1 MWNCCHKQ
9 TINCTHESTGEN
21 CSQIYFLFSYK
32 EKVIIIYTVEKIVEK
47 VLYSNSTNFVEI
59 KYLNRVKKEL
69 KNVKYNIY
77 EPFIGAT
84 KIILYNKMPNI
95 KIYEIVSSNDLRHQ
109 DILGTLYSLNISDEM
124 FGDVVIW
131 NNRYFIIIL
140 SSIDNYI
147 KSNLTSIKNSK
158 VDLIEKNPYYLK
170 DYKQEYEEYI
180 IIVPSIRVDVIV
192 SKIINSS
199 RSNALEKIK
208 NGDIYLNYELLTKP
222 TYMLKENDI
231 FSIRKYG
238 KYKFLGEINKT
249 KKGSLVIKYLKYV

>member
-1 MWNCCHKQ
+1 M
-9 TINCTHESTGEN
+9 
-21 CSQIYFLFSYK
+21 
-32 EKVIIIYTVEKIVEK
+32 IIIYTVEKIVEK

-170 DYKQEYEEYI
+170 DYKQEYEEFN

-238 KYKFLGEINKT
+238 KYKFNGIINET
-249 KKGSLVIKYLKYV
+249 KKGNIIVNISKYV

>member
-1 MWNCCHKQ
+1 M
-9 TINCTHESTGEN
+9 
-21 CSQIYFLFSYK
+21 
-32 EKVIIIYTVEKIVEK
+32 IIIYTVEKIVEK

-158 VDLIEKNPYYLK
+158 VDLIEKDPYYLK

>member
-1 MWNCCHKQ
+1 M
-9 TINCTHESTGEN
+9 
-21 CSQIYFLFSYK
+21 
-32 EKVIIIYTVEKIVEK
+32 IIIYKVEKIVEK

-59 KYLNRVKKEL
+59 KYLNRLKKEL
-69 KNVKYNIY
+69 KNIKYNIY
-77 EPFIGAT
+77 EPFNGAT

-95 KIYEIVSSNDLRHQ
+95 KIYEIISSNDLRHQ

-147 KSNLTSIKNSK
+147 KSNLISIRNSK
-158 VDLIEKNPYYLK
+158 VDLIEKDPYYLK
-170 DYKQEYEEYI
+170 NYKQEYEEFN

-238 KYKFLGEINKT
+238 KYKFNGIINET
-249 KKGSLVIKYLKYV
+249 KKGNIIVNISKYV

>member
-1 MWNCCHKQ
+1 M
-9 TINCTHESTGEN
+9 
-21 CSQIYFLFSYK
+21 
-32 EKVIIIYTVEKIVEK
+32 IIIYTLEKIVEK

-77 EPFIGAT
+77 EPFSGAT
-84 KIILYNKMPNI
+84 KVILYNKMPNI

-147 KSNLTSIKNSK
+147 KSNLMSIRNSK
-158 VDLIEKNPYYLK
+158 VELIEKDPYYLR
-170 DYKQEYEEYI
+170 DYKQEYEECI

-238 KYKFLGEINKT
+238 KYKFLGEMNKT

>member
-1 MWNCCHKQ
+1 M
-9 TINCTHESTGEN
+9 
-21 CSQIYFLFSYK
+21 
-32 EKVIIIYTVEKIVEK
+32 IIIYTVEKIVEK

-77 EPFIGAT
+77 EPFSGAT
-84 KIILYNKMPNI
+84 KVILYNKMPNI
-95 KIYEIVSSNDLRHQ
+95 KIYEILSSNDLRHQ

-147 KSNLTSIKNSK
+147 KSNLMSIRNSK
-158 VDLIEKNPYYLK
+158 VDLIERNPYYLRN
-170 DYKQEYEEYI
+170 YKQEYEECI
-180 IIVPSIRVDVIV
+180 IIVPSVRIDVIV

-238 KYKFLGEINKT
+238 KYKFLGEINRT

>member
-1 MWNCCHKQ
+1 MPFFD
-9 TINCTHESTGEN
+9 I
-21 CSQIYFLFSYK
+21 IILVR
-32 EKVIIIYTVEKIVEK
+32 VIIIYTVEKIVEK
-47 VLYSNSTNFVEI
+47 VLYSNSTSFVEI

-69 KNVKYNIY
+69 KNVKYNMY

-84 KIILYNKMPNI
+84 KVILYNKMPNI
-95 KIYEIVSSNDLRHQ
+95 KIYEIISSNDLRHQ

-158 VDLIEKNPYYLK
+158 VDLIEKDPYYLK
-170 DYKQEYEEYI
+170 NYKQEYEEFN
-180 IIVPSIRVDVIV
+180 IIVPSVRVDVIV

-238 KYKFLGEINKT
+238 KYKFNGIINET
-249 KKGSLVIKYLKYV
+249 KKGNIIVNISKYV

>member
-1 MWNCCHKQ
+1 M
-9 TINCTHESTGEN
+9 
-21 CSQIYFLFSYK
+21 
-32 EKVIIIYTVEKIVEK
+32 IIIYTVEKIVEK
-47 VLYSNSTNFVEI
+47 VLYSNSTSFVEI

-69 KNVKYNIY
+69 KNVKYNMY

-84 KIILYNKMPNI
+84 KVILYNKMPNI

-147 KSNLTSIKNSK
+147 KSNLTSIRNSK
-158 VDLIEKNPYYLK
+158 VELIEKDQYYLK
-170 DYKQEYEEYI
+170 DYKQEYEECI

>member
-1 MWNCCHKQ
+1 M
-9 TINCTHESTGEN
+9 
-21 CSQIYFLFSYK
+21 
-32 EKVIIIYTVEKIVEK
+32 IIIYTVEKIVEK

-59 KYLNRVKKEL
+59 KYLNRLKKEL
-69 KNVKYNIY
+69 KNIKYNIY
-77 EPFIGAT
+77 EPFSGAT
-84 KIILYNKMPNI
+84 KVILYNKMPNI
-95 KIYEIVSSNDLRHQ
+95 KIYEIISSNDLRHQ

-158 VDLIEKNPYYLK
+158 VDLIEKDPYYLK
-170 DYKQEYEEYI
+170 DYKQEYEECI

-238 KYKFLGEINKT
+238 KYKFNGIINET
-249 KKGSLVIKYLKYV
+249 KKGNIIVNISKYV

>member
-1 MWNCCHKQ
+1 M
-9 TINCTHESTGEN
+9 
-21 CSQIYFLFSYK
+21 
-32 EKVIIIYTVEKIVEK
+32 IIIYTVEKIVEK

-77 EPFIGAT
+77 EPFSGAT

-95 KIYEIVSSNDLRHQ
+95 KIYEIISNNDLRHQ

-147 KSNLTSIKNSK
+147 KSNLMSIRNSK
-158 VDLIEKNPYYLK
+158 VDLIERDPYYLRN
-170 DYKQEYEEYI
+170 YKQEYEECI

-238 KYKFLGEINKT
+238 KYKFLGEINRT

>member
-1 MWNCCHKQ
+1 M
-9 TINCTHESTGEN
+9 
-21 CSQIYFLFSYK
+21 
-32 EKVIIIYTVEKIVEK
+32 IIIYTVEKIVEK
-47 VLYSNSTNFVEI
+47 VLYSNNTNFVEI

-69 KNVKYNIY
+69 KNIKYNIY

-95 KIYEIVSSNDLRHQ
+95 KIYEIISSNDLRHQ

-147 KSNLTSIKNSK
+147 KSNLTSIRNSK
-158 VDLIEKNPYYLK
+158 VELIEKDPYYLK
-170 DYKQEYEEYI
+170 DYKQEYEECI
-180 IIVPSIRVDVIV
+180 IIVSSIRVDVIV

-231 FSIRKYG
+231 FSIKKYG

>member
-1 MWNCCHKQ
+1 M
-9 TINCTHESTGEN
+9 
-21 CSQIYFLFSYK
+21 
-32 EKVIIIYTVEKIVEK
+32 IIIYTVEKIVEK
-47 VLYSNSTNFVEI
+47 VLYSNSTSFVEI

-84 KIILYNKMPNI
+84 KVILYNKMPNI

-158 VDLIEKNPYYLK
+158 VDLIEKDPYYLK

-208 NGDIYLNYELLTKP
+208 NDDIYLNYELLTKP

>member
-1 MWNCCHKQ
+1 M
-9 TINCTHESTGEN
+9 
-21 CSQIYFLFSYK
+21 
-32 EKVIIIYTVEKIVEK
+32 IIIYTVEKIVEK

-77 EPFIGAT
+77 EPFVGAT

-95 KIYEIVSSNDLRHQ
+95 KIYEIISSNDLRHQ

-158 VDLIEKNPYYLK
+158 VDLIERDPYYLK
-170 DYKQEYEEYI
+170 DYKQEYEECI

-238 KYKFLGEINKT
+238 KYKFLGEINRT
-249 KKGSLVIKYLKYV
+249 KKESLVVKYLKYV

>member
-1 MWNCCHKQ
+1 M
-9 TINCTHESTGEN
+9 
-21 CSQIYFLFSYK
+21 
-32 EKVIIIYTVEKIVEK
+32 IIIYTVEKIVEK

-77 EPFIGAT
+77 EPFVGAT

-95 KIYEIVSSNDLRHQ
+95 KIYEIISSNDLRHQ

-158 VDLIEKNPYYLK
+158 VDLIERDPYYLK
-170 DYKQEYEEYI
+170 DYKQEYEECI

-238 KYKFLGEINKT
+238 KYKFLGEINRT

>member
-1 MWNCCHKQ
+1 M
-9 TINCTHESTGEN
+9 
-21 CSQIYFLFSYK
+21 
-32 EKVIIIYTVEKIVEK
+32 IIIYTVEKIVEK

-77 EPFIGAT
+77 EPFSGAT

-95 KIYEIVSSNDLRHQ
+95 KIYEIISNNDLRHQ

-147 KSNLTSIKNSK
+147 KSNLTSIRNSK
-158 VDLIEKNPYYLK
+158 VDLIEKDPYYLR
-170 DYKQEYEEYI
+170 DYKQEYEECI

-238 KYKFLGEINKT
+238 KYKFNGIINET
-249 KKGSLVIKYLKYV
+249 KKGNIIVNILKYV

>member
-1 MWNCCHKQ
+1 MPFFD
-9 TINCTHESTGEN
+9 I
-21 CSQIYFLFSYK
+21 IILVR
-32 EKVIIIYTVEKIVEK
+32 VIIIYTVEKIVEK
-47 VLYSNSTNFVEI
+47 VLYSNSTSFVEI

-69 KNVKYNIY
+69 KNVKYNMY

-84 KIILYNKMPNI
+84 KVILYNKMPNI
-95 KIYEIVSSNDLRHQ
+95 KIYEIISSNDLRHQ

-158 VDLIEKNPYYLK
+158 VDLIEKDPYYLK
-170 DYKQEYEEYI
+170 DYKQEYEEFN

-238 KYKFLGEINKT
+238 KYKFNGIINET
-249 KKGSLVIKYLKYV
+249 KKGNIIVNISKYV

>member
-1 MWNCCHKQ
+1 M
-9 TINCTHESTGEN
+9 
-21 CSQIYFLFSYK
+21 
-32 EKVIIIYTVEKIVEK
+32 IIIYTVEKIVEK

-77 EPFIGAT
+77 EPFSGAT
-84 KIILYNKMPNI
+84 KVILYNKMPNI

-147 KSNLTSIKNSK
+147 KSNLTSIRNSK
-158 VDLIEKNPYYLK
+158 VELIEKDPYYLK
-170 DYKQEYEEYI
+170 DYKQEYEECI

-238 KYKFLGEINKT
+238 KYKFNGIINET
-249 KKGSLVIKYLKYV
+249 KKGNIIVNISKYV

>member
-1 MWNCCHKQ
+1 M
-9 TINCTHESTGEN
+9 
-21 CSQIYFLFSYK
+21 
-32 EKVIIIYTVEKIVEK
+32 IIIYTVEKIVEK

-95 KIYEIVSSNDLRHQ
+95 KIYEIISNNDLRHQ

-147 KSNLTSIKNSK
+147 KSNLTSIRNSK
-158 VDLIEKNPYYLK
+158 VDLIEKDPYYLR
-170 DYKQEYEEYI
+170 DYKQEYEECI

>member
-1 MWNCCHKQ
+1 M
-9 TINCTHESTGEN
+9 
-21 CSQIYFLFSYK
+21 
-32 EKVIIIYTVEKIVEK
+32 IIIYTVEKIVEK

-77 EPFIGAT
+77 EPFSGAT

-95 KIYEIVSSNDLRHQ
+95 KIYEIISSNDLRHQ

-158 VDLIEKNPYYLK
+158 VDLIEKDPYYLK
-170 DYKQEYEEYI
+170 DYKQEYEEFN

-238 KYKFLGEINKT
+238 KYKFNGIINET
-249 KKGSLVIKYLKYV
+249 KKGNIIVNISKYV

>member
-1 MWNCCHKQ
+1 M
-9 TINCTHESTGEN
+9 
-21 CSQIYFLFSYK
+21 
-32 EKVIIIYTVEKIVEK
+32 IIIYAVEKIVEK

-77 EPFIGAT
+77 EPFVGAT
-84 KIILYNKMPNI
+84 KVILYNKMPNI
-95 KIYEIVSSNDLRHQ
+95 KIYEIISSNDLRHQ

-147 KSNLTSIKNSK
+147 KSNLASIRNSK
-158 VDLIEKNPYYLK
+158 VDLIEKDPYYLK
-170 DYKQEYEEYI
+170 DYKQEYEECI

-231 FSIRKYG
+231 FSIKKYG
-238 KYKFLGEINKT
+238 KYKFLGEINRT

>member
-1 MWNCCHKQ
+1 M
-9 TINCTHESTGEN
+9 
-21 CSQIYFLFSYK
+21 
-32 EKVIIIYTVEKIVEK
+32 IIIYTVEKIVEK

-95 KIYEIVSSNDLRHQ
+95 KIYEIISSNDLRHQ

>member
-1 MWNCCHKQ
+1 M
-9 TINCTHESTGEN
+9 
-21 CSQIYFLFSYK
+21 
-32 EKVIIIYTVEKIVEK
+32 IIIYTVEKIVEK

-77 EPFIGAT
+77 EPFSGAT

-158 VDLIEKNPYYLK
+158 VDLIEKDPYYLK
-170 DYKQEYEEYI
+170 DYKQEYEECI

-238 KYKFLGEINKT
+238 KYKFLGEINRT
-249 KKGSLVIKYLKYV
+249 KKGSLVVKYLKYV

>member
-1 MWNCCHKQ
+1 M
-9 TINCTHESTGEN
+9 
-21 CSQIYFLFSYK
+21 
-32 EKVIIIYTVEKIVEK
+32 IIIYTVEKIVEK

-77 EPFIGAT
+77 EPFVGAT

-95 KIYEIVSSNDLRHQ
+95 KIYEIISSNDLRHQ

-158 VDLIEKNPYYLK
+158 VDLIEKDPYYLK
-170 DYKQEYEEYI
+170 DYKQEYEECI

-222 TYMLKENDI
+222 TYMLKGNDI

-238 KYKFLGEINKT
+238 KYKFLGEINRT
-249 KKGSLVIKYLKYV
+249 KKGSLVVKYLKYV

>member
-1 MWNCCHKQ
+1 M
-9 TINCTHESTGEN
+9 
-21 CSQIYFLFSYK
+21 
-32 EKVIIIYTVEKIVEK
+32 IIIYTVEKIVEK

-77 EPFIGAT
+77 EPFSGAT

-95 KIYEIVSSNDLRHQ
+95 KIYEIISNNDLRHK

-158 VDLIEKNPYYLK
+158 VDLIEKDPYYLK
-170 DYKQEYEEYI
+170 DYKQEYEECI

-238 KYKFLGEINKT
+238 KYKFLGEINRT
-249 KKGSLVIKYLKYV
+249 KKGSLVVKYLKYV

>member
-1 MWNCCHKQ
+1 M
-9 TINCTHESTGEN
+9 
-21 CSQIYFLFSYK
+21 
-32 EKVIIIYTVEKIVEK
+32 IIIYTVEKIVEK

-77 EPFIGAT
+77 EPFSGAT

-95 KIYEIVSSNDLRHQ
+95 KIYEIISNNDLRHQ

-158 VDLIEKNPYYLK
+158 VDLIEKDPYYLK
-170 DYKQEYEEYI
+170 DYKQEYEECV

-238 KYKFLGEINKT
+238 KYKFLGEINRT
-249 KKGSLVIKYLKYV
+249 KKGSLVVKYLKYV

>member
-1 MWNCCHKQ
+1 M
-9 TINCTHESTGEN
+9 
-21 CSQIYFLFSYK
+21 
-32 EKVIIIYTVEKIVEK
+32 IIIYTVEKIVEK

-95 KIYEIVSSNDLRHQ
+95 KIYEIISNNDLRHQ

-158 VDLIEKNPYYLK
+158 VDLIERDPYYLRN
-170 DYKQEYEEYI
+170 YKQEYEECI

>member
-1 MWNCCHKQ
+1 M
-9 TINCTHESTGEN
+9 
-21 CSQIYFLFSYK
+21 
-32 EKVIIIYTVEKIVEK
+32 IIIYTVEKIVEK
-47 VLYSNSTNFVEI
+47 VLYSNSTSFVEI

-77 EPFIGAT
+77 EPFNGAT

-95 KIYEIVSSNDLRHQ
+95 KIYEIISSNDLRHQ

-131 NNRYFIIIL
+131 NNRYFIIII

-158 VDLIEKNPYYLK
+158 VDLIEKDTYYLK
-170 DYKQEYEEYI
+170 DYKQEHEEFN

-222 TYMLKENDI
+222 IYMLKENDI

-238 KYKFLGEINKT
+238 KYKFNGIINET
-249 KKGSLVIKYLKYV
+249 KKGNIIVNISKYV

>member
-1 MWNCCHKQ
+1 
-9 TINCTHESTGEN
+9 
-21 CSQIYFLFSYK
+21 
-32 EKVIIIYTVEKIVEK
+32 VIIIYTVEKIVEK

-77 EPFIGAT
+77 EPFSGAT

-95 KIYEIVSSNDLRHQ
+95 KIYEIISNNDLRHQ

-147 KSNLTSIKNSK
+147 KSNLTSIRNSK
-158 VDLIEKNPYYLK
+158 VDLIEKDPYYLR
-170 DYKQEYEEYI
+170 DYKQEYEECI

-238 KYKFLGEINKT
+238 KYKFLGEINRT

>member
-1 MWNCCHKQ
+1 MPFFD
-9 TINCTHESTGEN
+9 I
-21 CSQIYFLFSYK
+21 IILVR
-32 EKVIIIYTVEKIVEK
+32 VIIIYTVEKIVEK

-69 KNVKYNIY
+69 KNVKYNMY

-84 KIILYNKMPNI
+84 KVILYNKMPNI
-95 KIYEIVSSNDLRHQ
+95 KIYEIISSNDLRHQ

-147 KSNLTSIKNSK
+147 KSNLISIRNSK
-158 VDLIEKNPYYLK
+158 VDLIEKDPYYLK
-170 DYKQEYEEYI
+170 DYKQEYEEFN

-199 RSNALEKIK
+199 RINALEKIK

-222 TYMLKENDI
+222 IYMLKENDI

-238 KYKFLGEINKT
+238 KYKFNGIINET
-249 KKGSLVIKYLKYV
+249 KKGNIIVNISKYV

>member
-1 MWNCCHKQ
+1 M
-9 TINCTHESTGEN
+9 
-21 CSQIYFLFSYK
+21 
-32 EKVIIIYTVEKIVEK
+32 IIIYTVEKIVEK

-84 KIILYNKMPNI
+84 KVILYNKMPNI
-95 KIYEIVSSNDLRHQ
+95 KIYEIISSNDLRHQ

-158 VDLIEKNPYYLK
+158 VDLIERDPYYLK
-170 DYKQEYEEYI
+170 DYKQEYEECI

-238 KYKFLGEINKT
+238 KYKFLGEINRT

>member
-1 MWNCCHKQ
+1 M
-9 TINCTHESTGEN
+9 
-21 CSQIYFLFSYK
+21 
-32 EKVIIIYTVEKIVEK
+32 IIIYTVEKIVEK

-69 KNVKYNIY
+69 KNIKYNIY

-84 KIILYNKMPNI
+84 KVILYNKLPNI

-131 NNRYFIIIL
+131 NNRYFIIII

-158 VDLIEKNPYYLK
+158 VDLIEKDPYYLK
-170 DYKQEYEEYI
+170 NYKQEYEEFN

-238 KYKFLGEINKT
+238 KYKFNGIINET
-249 KKGSLVIKYLKYV
+249 KKGNIIVNISKYV

>member
-1 MWNCCHKQ
+1 M
-9 TINCTHESTGEN
+9 
-21 CSQIYFLFSYK
+21 
-32 EKVIIIYTVEKIVEK
+32 IIIYTVEKIVEK

-77 EPFIGAT
+77 EPFSGAT

-158 VDLIEKNPYYLK
+158 VDLIEKDPYYLK
-170 DYKQEYEEYI
+170 DYKQEYEECI

-208 NGDIYLNYELLTKP
+208 NGDIYLNYELLTKL

-238 KYKFLGEINKT
+238 KYKFLGEINRT
-249 KKGSLVIKYLKYV
+249 KKGSLVVKYLKYV

>member
-1 MWNCCHKQ
+1 M
-9 TINCTHESTGEN
+9 
-21 CSQIYFLFSYK
+21 
-32 EKVIIIYTVEKIVEK
+32 IIIYTLEKIVEK

-77 EPFIGAT
+77 EPFSGAT
-84 KIILYNKMPNI
+84 KVILYNKMPNI

-158 VDLIEKNPYYLK
+158 VDLIEKNPYYLR
-170 DYKQEYEEYI
+170 DYKQEYEECI

-238 KYKFLGEINKT
+238 KYKFLGEMNKT

>member
-1 MWNCCHKQ
+1 M
-9 TINCTHESTGEN
+9 
-21 CSQIYFLFSYK
+21 
-32 EKVIIIYTVEKIVEK
+32 IIIYTVEKIVEK

-158 VDLIEKNPYYLK
+158 VDLIERDPYYLRN
-170 DYKQEYEEYI
+170 YKQEYEECI

-238 KYKFLGEINKT
+238 KYKFLGEINKN
-249 KKGSLVIKYLKYV
+249 

>member
-1 MWNCCHKQ
+1 M
-9 TINCTHESTGEN
+9 
-21 CSQIYFLFSYK
+21 
-32 EKVIIIYTVEKIVEK
+32 IIIYTVEKIVEK

-77 EPFIGAT
+77 EPFSGAT

-158 VDLIEKNPYYLK
+158 VDLIEKDPYYLK
-170 DYKQEYEEYI
+170 DYKQEYEECI

-238 KYKFLGEINKT
+238 KYKFNGIINET
-249 KKGSLVIKYLKYV
+249 KKGNIIVNISKYV

>member
-1 MWNCCHKQ
+1 M
-9 TINCTHESTGEN
+9 
-21 CSQIYFLFSYK
+21 
-32 EKVIIIYTVEKIVEK
+32 IIIYTVEKIVEK

-59 KYLNRVKKEL
+59 RYLNRVKKEL

-77 EPFIGAT
+77 EPFSGAT

-95 KIYEIVSSNDLRHQ
+95 KIYEIISSNDLRHQ

-147 KSNLTSIKNSK
+147 KSNLTSIRNSK
-158 VDLIEKNPYYLK
+158 VDLIEKDPYYLR
-170 DYKQEYEEYI
+170 DYKQEYEECI

-238 KYKFLGEINKT
+238 KYKFLGEINRT

>member
-1 MWNCCHKQ
+1 M
-9 TINCTHESTGEN
+9 
-21 CSQIYFLFSYK
+21 
-32 EKVIIIYTVEKIVEK
+32 IIIYTVEKIVEK

-59 KYLNRVKKEL
+59 RYLNRVKKEL
-69 KNVKYNIY
+69 KKVKYNIY
-77 EPFIGAT
+77 EPFSDAT
-84 KIILYNKMPNI
+84 KVILYNKMPNI
-95 KIYEIVSSNDLRHQ
+95 KIYEIISSNDLRHQ

-147 KSNLTSIKNSK
+147 KSNLASIRNSK
-158 VDLIEKNPYYLK
+158 VDLIERDPYYLK
-170 DYKQEYEEYI
+170 DYKQEYEECI

-238 KYKFLGEINKT
+238 KYKFLGEINRT

>member
-1 MWNCCHKQ
+1 M
-9 TINCTHESTGEN
+9 
-21 CSQIYFLFSYK
+21 
-32 EKVIIIYTVEKIVEK
+32 IIIYKVEKIVEK

-69 KNVKYNIY
+69 KNIKYNIY
-77 EPFIGAT
+77 EPFVGAT
-84 KIILYNKMPNI
+84 KVILYNKMPNV

-158 VDLIEKNPYYLK
+158 VDLIEKDPYYLK
-170 DYKQEYEEYI
+170 NYKQEYEEFN
-180 IIVPSIRVDVIV
+180 IIVPSVRVDVIV

>member
-1 MWNCCHKQ
+1 M
-9 TINCTHESTGEN
+9 
-21 CSQIYFLFSYK
+21 
-32 EKVIIIYTVEKIVEK
+32 IIIYTVEKIVEK

-77 EPFIGAT
+77 EPFVGAT

-95 KIYEIVSSNDLRHQ
+95 KIYEIISSNDLRHQ

-147 KSNLTSIKNSK
+147 NSNLTSIKNSK
-158 VDLIEKNPYYLK
+158 VDLIERNPYYLK
-170 DYKQEYEEYI
+170 DYKQEYEECI

-222 TYMLKENDI
+222 TYMLKENDQLTPLMLKEPLPGRQLI
-231 FSIRKYG
+231 LAQHDSLTVSQAAERFIEMFTSI
-238 KYKFLGEINKT
+238 
-249 KKGSLVIKYLKYV
+249 

>member
-1 MWNCCHKQ
+1 M
-9 TINCTHESTGEN
+9 
-21 CSQIYFLFSYK
+21 
-32 EKVIIIYTVEKIVEK
+32 IIIYTVEKIVEK

-77 EPFIGAT
+77 EPFSGAT

-147 KSNLTSIKNSK
+147 KSNLMSIRNSK
-158 VDLIEKNPYYLK
+158 VDLIERDPYYLRN
-170 DYKQEYEEYI
+170 YKQEYEECI

>member
-1 MWNCCHKQ
+1 M
-9 TINCTHESTGEN
+9 
-21 CSQIYFLFSYK
+21 
-32 EKVIIIYTVEKIVEK
+32 IIIYTVEKIVEK

-69 KNVKYNIY
+69 KNIKYNIY
-77 EPFIGAT
+77 EPFNGAT

-158 VDLIEKNPYYLK
+158 VDLIERDPYYLK
-170 DYKQEYEEYI
+170 DYKQEYEECI

-238 KYKFLGEINKT
+238 KYKFLGEINRT